1 MNDVEKNPPKT
12 GGLAGVVAGTTA
24 ICAIGQEGMGLTYR
38 GYSIEDLAGQSTFE
52 EVAQLLLYGALPSA
66 TPLAMYHR
74 QLMETRALPAPLLS
88 VLEQIPAD
96 THLMDVMRTGCSFL
110 GNLEPEAWDRDRL
123 AVTNRLLAAF
133 PAILLY
139 WHHYHTSGKR
149 IETSTDEDSI
159 ASHFLRLLH
168 GTTPDD
174 TLRRV
179 LDVSL
184 ILYAE
189 HGFNASTFTARTVTS
204 TQSDTYSA
212 ITAAIGALKGVLH
225 GGANEAAMELIEQ
238 FQTPDEA
245 EAGLMEMLSYKRRIM
260 GFGHRVYRNS
270 DPRSNII
277 KAWARMMCE
286 RMNAMPLFAVAERI
300 EQVMRREKNLF
311 PNVDFYSAI
320 TYHLCGIPTQMFTPI
335 FVMARTA
342 GWSAHISEQRSEN
355 KLIHPEAEYNGPA
368 LQRYVALGERD
379 DSPPDG
385 R

>member
-24 ICAIGQEGMGLTYR
+24 ICAIGQEGMGLAYR
-38 GYSIEDLAGQSTFE
+38 GYSIEDLAGHSTFE

-96 THLMDVMRTGCSFL
+96 THPMDVMRTGCSFL

-123 AVTNRLLAAF
+123 AVTNRLLATF

-159 ASHFLRLLH
+159 AGHFLRLLH

-277 KAWARMMCE
+277 KAWAQTMCE
-286 RMNAMPLFAVAERI
+286 RMDAMPLFAVAERI
-300 EQVMRREKNLF
+300 EQVMSREKNLF
-311 PNVDFYSAI
+311 SNVDFYSAI